1 MKIYLSIIPVFV
13 ITVSE
18 IKEIY
23 IRVTLNSVMSRITFI
38 SQR

>member
-13 ITVSE
+13 ITISK

-23 IRVTLNSVMSRITFI
+23 IEQCNDSDNVY
-38 SQR
+38 